1 MLLYNRDDCP
11 YCWKVRLVLSFAG
24 VSFETITVERGTKH
38 PDMAKYNTGTVPIM
52 IDEVAHDKL
61 VLTESAIQA
70 EYINEAY
77 AKGMF
82 LTSTPSRNAAIRQ
95 LHQYSD
101 ATFGKPIFAYLSEI
115 RNHPQEERRADIMQ
129 QAEEDFAAGL
139 RILST
144 KADILGGAQ
153 KPNLADC
160 ALYPRFALAKQY
172 GLDFTKEPQFVA
184 WFDEMTAHR
193 AVQAA
198 EKTA

>member
-11 YCWKVRLVLSFAG
+11 FCWKVRLVLSFAG
-24 VSFETITVERGTKH
+24 VAFETIKVERGTKH
-38 PDMAKYNTGTVPIM
+38 PDMAKFNTGNVPIM
-52 IDEVAHDKL
+52 VDKAVDDAF
-61 VLTESAIQA
+61 VLTESAIQV
-70 EYINEAY
+70 EYVNEAY
-77 AKGMF
+77 AKVAF
-82 LTSTPSRNAAIRQ
+82 LTDKPSHNAAIRQ

-101 ATFGKPIFAYLSEI
+101 AKFGKPIFAYISEI
-115 RNHPQEERRADIMQ
+115 RNNAEEERRAEIIE
-129 QAEEDFAAGL
+129 QAEADFAAGL
-139 RILST
+139 RFLST

-184 WFDEMTAHR
+184 WFDEMTAHP

-198 EKTA
+198 EKVS